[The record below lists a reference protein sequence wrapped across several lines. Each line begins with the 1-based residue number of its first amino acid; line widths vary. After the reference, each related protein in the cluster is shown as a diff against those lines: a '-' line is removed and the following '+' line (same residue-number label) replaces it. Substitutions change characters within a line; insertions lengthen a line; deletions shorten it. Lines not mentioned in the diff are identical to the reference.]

1 MQVAVITQAAVG
13 GMQEVQQRPVVK
25 DASSFF
31 ISKIMKYTTITN
43 GIADYVL
50 RVDPYSVLNAGYASN
65 FVECPDDVEPGW
77 VIADGVWTAPS
88 TKADPGRELAE
99 FLAYV
104 DAQVDAIYIAVQGER
119 ITEYML
125 AESEATAYK
134 TAGYKGTVPGSAASW
149 AAAKGKD
156 ARWAC
161 DDILTTAASWRYM
174 QNMLRSQRLGIKEQA
189 KTSPSLAPLRT
200 QFDGFVVGVKQK
212 LGIA

>member
-1 MQVAVITQAAVG
+1 MTRYRATAQGKIPFTADEEAEWDAMEAAQKAQVQA
-13 GMQEVQQRPVVK
+13 
-25 DASSFF
+25 
-31 ISKIMKYTTITN
+31 
-43 GIADYVL
+43 
-50 RVDPYSVLNAGYASN
+50 
-65 FVECPDDVEPGW
+65 
-77 VIADGVWTAPS
+77 
-88 TKADPGRELAE
+88 RELPE

-134 TAGYKGTVPGSAASW
+134 TAGYKGTVPGSVASW

-189 KTSPSLAPLRT
+189 KTAPNLAPLRT